1 MWWDKH
7 VPVPSA
13 SADAYE
19 PLMSGGAIL
28 GALGASGLMAGGL
41 AWVIAA
47 SSFATLDDECPGKIC
62 VEGTRGGRAYKT
74 ARDGERAAGIL
85 AAIGLPMIA
94 ASAVMFTIALSTDK
108 PRSGGVDLKVGA
120 TGGSMEVTF

>member
-13 SADAYE
+13 SADARA

-28 GALGASGLMAGGL
+28 GAVGSASLMAGGL
-41 AWVIAA
+41 AWLIAV
-47 SSFATLDDECPGKIC
+47 SSFATLDDECPNRIC

-74 ARDGERAAGIL
+74 ARDGERAAGIM
-85 AAIGLPMIA
+85 AAIGLPMVA
-94 ASAVMFTIALSTDK
+94 ASAVLFTLALSTDK
-108 PRSGGVDLKVGA
+108 PRSGGIDLNVGA
-120 TGGSMEVTF
+120 TGADLEVTF